1 MKTMHSKRTM
11 IMTTKT
17 MSVGLIL
24 MAAATMAHAKMGADE
39 IAAAQGAFN
48 SNGCSG
54 CHMAT
59 ESVVGPALSEIAKRY
74 RGTKVEAEIAG
85 RIRTGSTGRWGQ
97 GMHPANE
104 AIEPAD
110 ATLLAKWILNG
121 AP

>member
-1 MKTMHSKRTM
+1 MKTMQSKMT
-11 IMTTKT
+11 MTTT
-17 MSVGLIL
+17 AMTVGLML

-74 RGTKVEAEIAG
+74 RGKKVEAEIAG
-85 RIRTGSTGRWGQ
+85 RIRTGSTGRWS
-97 GMHPANE
+97 MNE
-104 AIEPAD
+104 RPKSPTSSCRA
-110 ATLLAKWILNG
+110 
-121 AP
+121 